1 MRAEDSDADK
11 ENTMMT
17 PEPQRIKPMT
27 ADFGDDAGIDSSPP
41 KPIAKPPARLMAR
54 KPDGG
59 SSAPAPSKKP
69 AAGASGSS
77 KNAKGGSGPATDSFK
92 FRHTPD
98 DAENLIAD
106 LIPATIIEGYADAN
120 WKTRLAA
127 VEEMEGWVNEQAGS
141 VDSELVVRFLGGKK
155 RDWNEKNFQVSAKV
169 YIILS
174 ILADRSPSFGKASA
188 ALAIPHLT
196 DKLGDMKL
204 KKPAAD
210 ALSLFAE
217 KTSLSFVL
225 GQAYEPMSKQ
235 KAPKVQA
242 DALGW
247 IGQALTEFGIAGL
260 NLRALVDFVKGALGN
275 ANATVRSAATSTLV
289 TLRLFAGTG
298 IKDFLSDLNP
308 QLLNTISVE
317 FDKAEGT
324 PAPEPTRSQADL
336 TGVTASTSSGGAPA
350 GDAMDSLYPRVDID
364 KIIPASVLTQAGS
377 DAWKE
382 RKEAMESVQAILSEG
397 PNKRLNASMGEIGQV
412 LKARVSD
419 TNKAIQSLALGAL
432 SMIATGMG
440 KPFDRYARLFVAPVA
455 GVLADQKAPIR
466 VTGLLTLTNMANA
479 CEDIE
484 TFIPGIATAL
494 ESSNP
499 LLRSNLLNWV
509 AEWFKE
515 HPSSP
520 SGDLSSLITPIITG
534 MEDKSGDVRKAAQAV
549 LPAVIAEA
557 GLDTVLGKLS
567 SFKPATQQTVR
578 PLIMAAKPVDHG
590 SAPPQSSSSA
600 PVRKSKP
607 TSQPADLTPD
617 EPVAAK
623 RPAARSQTDMAS
635 MDEESSAPPRKQ
647 PMTADFGDD
656 EMGADSPPPKPTAKP
671 PARLM
676 AKKATGP
683 PAAAVPQ
690 PKKVA
695 PAAAGSSKT
704 TKGAPPQATD
714 TFKFK
719 HTPDEAEGLI
729 VELIPPSVAA
739 GYADA
744 NWKTRL
750 AAVEEMEGWAN
761 EQAGSIDSEIVFRFL
776 GGKKRDWNEKN
787 FQVSAKV
794 YSVLSI
800 LADKC
805 PSFGKASA
813 ALAIPHL
820 TEKLGDLKLKKPAGD
835 ALSLFAEKTSLSF
848 VLTQAYEP
856 MSKQKAPKVQ
866 AESLVWIGQMLTEFG
881 IGGLNLRALVDFLK
895 VALGNS
901 NAAVRSAG
909 TSTLVTLRLFAGT
922 GIKDFLSD
930 LNPQLLNT
938 ISTEFD
944 KAEGT
949 PAPEPTRS
957 QADLAGA
964 TTTTAAGGAGD
975 DPMDSLY
982 PRVDLDK
989 IIPGKV
995 LTDGRSDAWKTRKE
1009 ALETAQAI
1017 LNEAANKRLKPNMGE
1032 IGQVLKTRVPDT
1044 NKAVQALALDI
1055 ISRIATGMGKPFEKH
1070 TRLFVQAVAGVLT
1083 DQKAPI
1089 RAAALLTLTNMATAC
1104 EEIDSFIPGLA
1115 SALETSNPLLRSN
1128 LLSWVADWFKQHP
1141 PSLSLDL
1148 TPLAGPLIACLDDKS
1163 GDVRKAGQAV
1173 LPTVIAQAGFD
1184 VVMGK
1189 LSSLKGASQQAIRPL
1204 IMAAKPA
1211 ASGPVPS
1218 QPVTSAPARSAPSAS
1233 RQAPQPAESAMES
1246 SGSAPVQPAK
1256 HVPPKVLNGI
1266 SGTTGVRSLRLGAVS
1281 SRPQSRADATDDER
1295 PSSVSA
1301 PSAPK
1306 TRLGYGLKRPTV
1318 VNKASV
1324 TPAEIE
1330 GVMSPP
1336 FSGTNLDN
1344 KRSRLAKDRGKF
1356 IFESVAPSKDVV
1368 DALQQ
1373 QMEPH
1378 TSKDLTAQLFSHDH
1392 NADRDHLLGVAA
1404 MDECFIAVLNEED
1417 KYGVSYEDVMA
1428 ILIAN
1433 SDLPL
1438 KYCSVRLQDTNPT
1451 MTMRCLELI
1460 THVLELLNKADYSL
1474 TDGEVASFVPSM
1486 IGKLGDSREVTRERI
1501 RGIFRL
1507 LEKQYPYSKIFQ
1519 LLMEHGLKAKNARTR
1534 QSSLEDM
1541 ASLINRY
1548 GMSICDPKAFPAV
1561 AAMVSDRDATVRQA
1575 ALSVIGEGY
1584 GLVGDGIWARLG
1596 AIPPKDKSMIEERLR
1611 RLAPPAKPEPARP
1624 TNGIPRNLAAKPSN
1638 IARAASPGPSKL
1650 QAPRAMS
1657 PGPSSLPTAGRPGG
1671 GIPRPGASA
1680 LPMPGGRPKSMLPS
1694 RLGSVHTRPAS
1705 AVGGDLQSGSVENG
1719 AATERDVRTASR
1731 SSASQ
1736 IRPASR
1742 ATHDNGEPES
1752 VKDLIKQILSN
1763 DMETSIR
1770 ALKKVQ
1776 ERLDVIGDTGEDN
1789 PAFRELSQNSVDL
1802 VEGIQIRMQHL
1813 FEERTERD
1821 AKTWRLTKHL
1831 ITTLSN
1837 FIEQAALASALD
1849 SEALTALL
1857 EELTLRLLQTDEA
1870 DDPKGKDT
1878 SRYINMVLLKLFTT
1892 AERISVFR
1900 ALFTILLRLARDMNS
1915 TTSADSEDAK
1925 VVELVLKCI
1934 WKMARSIPE
1943 DLQKELLDPCQ
1954 LFKCIEAFL
1963 QSIPPNEWRARA
1975 AAKVPSGDL
1984 PLRTV
1989 KVIIQHIVQHYGDD
2003 TYDQL
2008 SASFDD
2014 PSATIVYPYVY
2025 RILNAGTARASE
2037 TASEQHTRPH
2047 SQISSARPP
2056 SPETGGGQDGLPTS
2070 DSASSL
2076 HGESESLTPSRRHG
2090 SIGTETRR
2098 SSTPSR
2104 ASTSTNGYT
2113 AHGTPPDDDPDLRL
2127 MEILDHIS
2135 SETTGSLH
2143 KQGITELY
2151 QFLKAYPHK
2160 RGKVERMLEK
2170 TGPQFKKYI
2179 TRALA
2184 SRAEDDE
2191 ERELVFSD
2199 TLSKLES
2206 TVRST
2211 PSSPKVSSPHRTPSV
2226 TSTRRASLAAKEL
2239 SPDEQ
2244 NTLTRLHGIFGYRGS
2259 AVGSPGRPTSGE
2271 TVTTQG
2277 DDALRP
2283 NDVLAQLRDLRDR

>member
-11 ENTMMT
+11 ENTVMT

-27 ADFGDDAGIDSSPP
+27 ADFGDEDALNTSPP
-41 KPIAKPPARLMAR
+41 KPLAKPPARLMA
-54 KPDGG
+54 
-59 SSAPAPSKKP
+59 KKP
-69 AAGASGSS
+69 TAGAAGASKSGKSVP
-77 KNAKGGSGPATDSFK
+77 GPASDDFK
-92 FRHTPD
+92 FKHTPD
-98 DAENLIAD
+98 NAESLIAE
-106 LIPATIIEGYADAN
+106 LIPPSILEGYVDAN

-127 VEEMEGWVNEQAGS
+127 VEEMEGWVNEQVGS
-141 VDSELVVRFLGGKK
+141 LDSELVVRFLGGKK

-169 YIILS
+169 YGILS
-174 ILADRSPSFGKASA
+174 ILADKCPSFGKASA

-196 DKLGDMKL
+196 DKLGDVKL
-204 KKPAAD
+204 KKPAAE
-210 ALSLFAE
+210 ALNLFAE
-217 KTSLSFVL
+217 KSSLSFVF

-242 DALGW
+242 DSLAW

-275 ANATVRSAATSTLV
+275 ANAAVRSSATSTLV

-308 QLLNTISVE
+308 QLLNTISAE
-317 FDKAEGT
+317 FDKVEGT

-336 TGVTASTSSGGAPA
+336 AGVASSAASGPGAA
-350 GDAMDSLYPRVDID
+350 AGGDALDSLYPRVDID
-364 KIIPASVLTQAGS
+364 KIIPASVLTDAQS
-377 DAWKE
+377 DVWKM
-382 RKEAMESVQAILSEG
+382 RKEAMDTVQAILSEG
-397 PNKRLNASMGEIGQV
+397 PNKRLNPTMGEISQV

-419 TNKAIQSLALGAL
+419 TNKAVQSLTLGVL

-440 KPFDRYARLFVAPVA
+440 KPFDRYARIFVAPVA
-455 GVLADQKAPIR
+455 GVLADTKAPIR
-466 VTGLLTLTNMANA
+466 VAALRTMTDMANA

-484 TFIPGIATAL
+484 TFIPGITTAL
-494 ESSNP
+494 ESPNP

-509 AEWFKE
+509 ADWFKE
-515 HPSSP
+515 HPPSP
-520 SGDLSSLITPIITG
+520 SIDLSSWIGHLITC

-549 LPAVIAEA
+549 LPFVIAQA
-557 GLDTVLGKLS
+557 GIDAVLSKLS
-567 SFKPATQQTVR
+567 SFKGATQQTVR
-578 PLIMAAKPVDHG
+578 PLIMASKPAEG
-590 SAPPQSSSSA
+590 ASAPPQPSATA
-600 PVRKSKP
+600 PVRKTRP
-607 TSQPADLTPD
+607 PSQATGAAEGTASSRAPDLNN
-617 EPVAAK
+617 V
-623 RPAARSQTDMAS
+623 
-635 MDEESSAPPRKQ
+635 EEEFAAPPRKQ
-647 PMTADFGDD
+647 PMAAGFGDD
-656 EMGADSPPPKPTAKP
+656 DGMAEPAPPKPTAKP

-676 AKKATGP
+676 AKKPTAP
-683 PAAAVPQ
+683 AAAAVPQ

-695 PAAAGSSKT
+695 APAAGPSKNA
-704 TKGAPPQATD
+704 KSAPPQATD

-719 HTPDEAEGLI
+719 HTPDEAESLI
-729 VELIPPSVAA
+729 VELIPPSIAA

-761 EQAGSIDSEIVFRFL
+761 EQAENIDSEVVFRFL

-800 LADKC
+800 LAEKS
-805 PSFGKASA
+805 PSFGKPSA

-820 TEKLGDLKLKKPAGD
+820 TDKLGDMKLKKPAGD
-835 ALSLFAEKTSLSF
+835 ALGLFAEKTSLSF
-848 VLTQAYEP
+848 VLSQAYEP

-866 AESLVWIGQMLTEFG
+866 AEALGWIGQMLTEFG
-881 IGGLNLRALVDFLK
+881 VSGLNLRALVDFLK
-895 VALGNS
+895 AALGNS

-949 PAPEPTRS
+949 PTPDPTRS

-964 TTTTAAGGAGD
+964 TTTASSGGAGD

-989 IIPGKV
+989 LIPAKV
-995 LTDGRSDAWKTRKE
+995 LTDAKSDAWKTRKE
-1009 ALETAQAI
+1009 ALEAAQAI
-1017 LNEAANKRLKPNMGE
+1017 LNEAANKRLKPTMGE

-1044 NKAVQALALDI
+1044 NKAVQALTLDI
-1055 ISRIATGMGKPFEKH
+1055 LSRIATGMGKPFEKH
-1070 TRLFVQAVAGVLT
+1070 VRLFVAPVASVLT

-1089 RAAALLTLTNMATAC
+1089 RAAALLSLTNMANAC
-1104 EEIDSFIPGLA
+1104 EDIDGFIPGIV

-1128 LLSWVADWFKQHP
+1128 LLNWVADWFKEHP
-1141 PSLSLDL
+1141 PSPSLDL
-1148 TPLAGPLIACLDDKS
+1148 TPLAGPIIVCLDDKS

-1173 LPTVIAQAGFD
+1173 LPTIIAQAGFD
-1184 VVMGK
+1184 FVLGK
-1189 LSSLKGASQQAIRPL
+1189 LSSLKGASQQAVRPL
-1204 IMAAKPA
+1204 IMAAKPVA
-1211 ASGPVPS
+1211 
-1218 QPVTSAPARSAPSAS
+1218 SAPAPTQPVAPVPVRAAPSS
-1233 RQAPQPAESAMES
+1233 TRRPPQTVESVMES
-1246 SGSAPVQPAK
+1246 TESLPVPPTKPAA
-1256 HVPPKVLNGI
+1256 PKVLNGI
-1266 SGTTGVRSLRLGAVS
+1266 SGTTGVRSLRLGAAS

-1295 PSSVSA
+1295 PTSVTAVSA
-1301 PSAPK
+1301 PKS
-1306 TRLGYGLKRPTV
+1306 RLGYGLKKPTV

-1324 TPAEIE
+1324 SPAEIE
-1330 GVMSPP
+1330 AVNSPP
-1336 FSGTNLDN
+1336 FSGTSLDN
-1344 KRSRLAKDRGKF
+1344 KRSRLAKDRGRF
-1356 IFESVAPSKDVV
+1356 IFDSVAPSKDVI
-1368 DALQQ
+1368 DLLQQ

-1378 TSKDLTAQLFSHDH
+1378 ASKDLVAQLFSHDH
-1392 NADRDHLLGVAA
+1392 NADRDHLLGLAV
-1404 MDECFIAVLNEED
+1404 MDECFAAVLNEDD
-1417 KYGVSYEDVMA
+1417 KYGLPYEDVMS

-1438 KYCSVRLQDTNPT
+1438 KYSSIRLQDTSPT
-1451 MTMRCLELI
+1451 MTLRCLELI

-1474 TDGEVASFVPSM
+1474 TDGEVAAFVPSM
-1486 IGKLGDSREVTRERI
+1486 IGKLGDSREVTREKI

-1507 LEKQYPYSKIFQ
+1507 LEKQYPYSKIFL
-1519 LLMEHGLKAKNARTR
+1519 LLMEHGIKSKNARTR

-1541 ASLINRY
+1541 ASLLNRY
-1548 GMSICDPKAFPAV
+1548 GMSICDPSKTFSAV
-1561 AAMVSDRDATVRQA
+1561 AAMVSDRDASVRQA
-1575 ALSVIGEGY
+1575 ALAVIGEGY
-1584 GLVGDGIWARLG
+1584 GLVGDGIWARVGTLP
-1596 AIPPKDKSMIEERLR
+1596 AKDKTMIEERLR
-1611 RLAPPAKPEPARP
+1611 RLAPPVKAEPTRP
-1624 TNGIPRNLAAKPSN
+1624 TNGIPRGLAAKSSS

-1657 PGPSSLPTAGRPGG
+1657 PGPSSLPTVARAAG

-1680 LPMPGGRPKSMLPS
+1680 LPMAGGRPKSMLPS
-1694 RLGSVHTRPAS
+1694 RLGSVHTRPSSTVAPDAPHLAS
-1705 AVGGDLQSGSVENG
+1705 IDSGAETDVIPASHRVPLQ
-1719 AATERDVRTASR
+1719 A
-1731 SSASQ
+1731 
-1736 IRPASR
+1736 RPASR
-1742 ATHDNGEPES
+1742 ATYDTSEPEA
-1752 VKDLIKQILSN
+1752 VKDLIKLILSN

-1770 ALKKVQ
+1770 ALKKIQ
-1776 ERLDVIGDTGEDN
+1776 ERLDVIGETGEDN

-1802 VEGIQIRMQHL
+1802 VESIQIRMQHL
-1813 FEERTERD
+1813 FEDRSERD

-1837 FIEQAALASALD
+1837 FIEQPALAGSLD

-1900 ALFTILLRLARDMNS
+1900 ALFTILLRLARDMN
-1915 TTSADSEDAK
+1915 TMTSAESEDAK

-1963 QSIPPNEWRARA
+1963 QSVPPNEWRARA

-1989 KVIIQHIVQHYGDD
+1989 KVIIQHVVQHYGDD

-2025 RILNAGTARASE
+2025 RILNAGTARATDNATE
-2037 TASEQHTRPH
+2037 HHTRPH
-2047 SQISSARPP
+2047 SQVSSARPA
-2056 SPETGGGQDGLPTS
+2056 SPETTSGQDGLPTS
-2070 DSASSL
+2070 DSATSL
-2076 HGESESLTPSRRHG
+2076 QGESESLTPSRRHV
-2090 SIGTETRR
+2090 SVESEARR

-2104 ASTSTNGYT
+2104 AASSSTNGYT

-2127 MEILDHIS
+2127 MDILDHIS

-2151 QFLKAYPHK
+2151 QFLKAHPHK
-2160 RGKVERMLEK
+2160 RTKVDRMLDK

-2184 SRAEDDE
+2184 TRAEDDE

-2199 TLSKLES
+2199 TLSKLENS
-2206 TVRST
+2206 TRSV
-2211 PSSPKVSSPHRTPSV
+2211 PSSPKVSSPHRTPSM
-2226 TSTRRASLAAKEL
+2226 SSARRSSLATKEL

-2259 AVGSPGRPTSGE
+2259 AVGSPGRPTSGS
-2271 TVTTQG
+2271 TVATQG
-2277 DDALRP
+2277 DDNPRS
-2283 NDVLAQLRDLRDR
+2283 NDVLAQLRDLRDH